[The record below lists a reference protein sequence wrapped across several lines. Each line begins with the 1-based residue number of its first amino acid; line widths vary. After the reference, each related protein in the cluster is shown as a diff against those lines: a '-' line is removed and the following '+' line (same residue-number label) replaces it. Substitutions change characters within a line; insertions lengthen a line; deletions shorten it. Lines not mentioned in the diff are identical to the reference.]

1 LRSSFE
7 RVVESTVKVRRTTHQ
22 VRKLYFWSVL

>member
-22 VRKLYFWSVL
+22 VRKLYF